1 MTRGVERGV
10 QGLGRL
16 ALGGYQD
23 SLSRDQAFPS
33 ISYPASVFPLV
44 TNKHPLSLFYVT
56 MWNLSQILMP
66 P

>member
-1 MTRGVERGV
+1 MTRGVEQGV

-23 SLSRDQAFPS
+23 SLPRDQAFPS

-44 TNKHPLSLFYVT
+44 TNKHPLSLSV
-56 MWNLSQILMP
+56 
-66 P
+66 